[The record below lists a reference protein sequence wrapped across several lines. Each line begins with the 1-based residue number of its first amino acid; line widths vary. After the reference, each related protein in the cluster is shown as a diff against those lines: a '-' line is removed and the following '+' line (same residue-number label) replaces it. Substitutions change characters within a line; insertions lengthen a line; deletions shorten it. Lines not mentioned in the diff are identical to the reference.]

1 MVIVEVK
8 TFQYINYIPSQQEMY
23 IKCTKIL
30 LTQFESTFVSYLL
43 DNNGYCNMSNFQQY
57 ISRLNRKSL
66 YRKSLVV
73 GVNRLRKKIV
83 YQTGYDV
90 IKSKYGFGYNIN
102 I

>member
-30 LTQFESTFVSYLL
+30 LTQFESTFINYLL
-43 DNNGYCNMSNFQQY
+43 ENNGYCNMLNFQQH
-57 ISRLNRKSL
+57 ISILNSKNI
-66 YRKSLVV
+66 YKKSLVV
-73 GVNRLRKKIV
+73 GVNRLRKKII